1 MLYKENNSFY
11 SINPFRQQRTMC
23 PLLSEALLRWD
34 FNDKSIAP
42 NVSIPLAEKS
52 VHIKEIG
59 TRVLNRACVDEK
71 HWQFEQQAA
80 VSVDVSIIQLM
91 DDGFIRLLVNC
102 IRSSGPAPQ
111 RLHLEVTVSTF
122 VENKEKFANN

>member
-1 MLYKENNSFY
+1 MG
-11 SINPFRQQRTMC
+11 
-23 PLLSEALLRWD
+23 LLRWD